1 MSDMDMVYIISE
13 LAQEIE
19 SADPIDWGDLSVSE
33 SEAYDL
39 MANQVY
45 EKYKETE
52 GIEGE
57 RLVLL
62 STIVKI
68 LVENFTLNL
77 KLMKA
82 YKGIKD

>member
-13 LAQEIE
+13 LAREIE

-45 EKYKETE
+45 ERYKETE